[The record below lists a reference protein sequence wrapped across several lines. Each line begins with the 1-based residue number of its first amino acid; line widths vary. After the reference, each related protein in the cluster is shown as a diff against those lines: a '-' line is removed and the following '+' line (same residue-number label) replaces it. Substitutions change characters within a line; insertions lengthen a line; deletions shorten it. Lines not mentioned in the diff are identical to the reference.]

1 MSDGYTLFMGIFYG
15 LILIGIYFI
24 PTVISLAR
32 GSTHSAAIFFINFF
46 LGITLIGWVGVFVW
60 AIIDENAH
68 QRNKRLQKEAAEL
81 EATKQQQM
89 ALQQLML
96 QSMTQMQMVNKGTLQ
111 KEESVENT
119 QCLEKYNE

>member
-1 MSDGYTLFMGIFYG
+1 MSNGYTLFMGIFYG
-15 LILIGIYFI
+15 LILIGVYFI

-32 GSTHSAAIFFINFF
+32 SSTHSAAIFFINFF

-60 AIIDENAH
+60 AIIDENSH

-96 QSMTQMQMVNKGTLQ
+96 QSMTQMQMINKETLQ
-111 KEESVENT
+111 KEESVENAPY
-119 QCLEKYNE
+119 LEKYNE